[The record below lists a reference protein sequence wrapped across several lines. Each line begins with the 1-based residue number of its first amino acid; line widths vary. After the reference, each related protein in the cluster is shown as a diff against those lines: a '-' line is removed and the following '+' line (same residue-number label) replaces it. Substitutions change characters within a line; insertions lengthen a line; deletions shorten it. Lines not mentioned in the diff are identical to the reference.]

1 MAEFSQYGERSV
13 LVQLGESPLG
23 YLTEIQNLFPEAQI
37 SPGLASVVITFEDIA
52 DHVQYVKSAF
62 PTSSSGKAFGMGRK
76 FQIPV
81 EYSGEDLAQAA
92 KAAEIS
98 VDELIKVH
106 QETIW
111 QVALI
116 GFAPGFPYLLPK
128 TNQDLFKMI
137 GRLASPRAK
146 VPAGSV
152 GLAAGMSCI
161 YPQASPGGWHL
172 IGITNTLLFD
182 AAKEKPSLLAIGDE
196 LIFEAIS

>member
-1 MAEFSQYGERSV
+1 
-13 LVQLGESPLG
+13 G

-37 SPGLASVVITFEDIA
+37 RPGLESVVITFEDIA
-52 DHVQYVKSAF
+52 DYVQKVKSAF
-62 PTSSSGKAFGMGRK
+62 PTSASGKAFGTGK
-76 FQIPV
+76 QLKIPV

-92 KAAEIS
+92 TATEIS

-182 AAKEKPSLLAIGDE
+182 SAKEKPSLLDIGDE
-196 LIFEAIS
+196 VSFEAIS

>member
-37 SPGLASVVITFEDIA
+37 RPGLESVVITFEDIA
-52 DHVQYVKSAF
+52 DHVQKVKSAF
-62 PTSSSGKAFGMGRK
+62 PTSASGKDFGTGK
-76 FQIPV
+76 KIKISV

-92 KAAEIS
+92 KATEIS
-98 VDELIKVH
+98 VDELIRIH

-172 IGITNTLLFD
+172 IGITNTVLFD
-182 AAKEKPSLLAIGDE
+182 AAKANPSLLAIGDD

>member
-1 MAEFSQYGERSV
+1 MAKFSQYGERSV

-23 YLTEIQNLFPEAQI
+23 YLTEIQNLFREAQI
-37 SPGLASVVITFEDIA
+37 RPGLESVVITFENIA
-52 DHVQYVKSAF
+52 DHVQRVKSAF
-62 PTSSSGKAFGMGRK
+62 PTSASGKTSGKGKK

-81 EYSGEDLAQAA
+81 EYSGEDLAQAD
-92 KAAEIS
+92 KAGEIS
-98 VDELIKVH
+98 VDELINVH

-172 IGITNTLLFD
+172 IGITKTLLFD
-182 AAKEKPSLLAIGDE
+182 AAEEKPSFLAIGDE
-196 LIFEAIS
+196 VVFEAIS